1 MINNK
6 LLKWLHIVTI
16 VVMVAILVYM
26 IINMFFAG
34 FMVDSSLIPE
44 SLTLIIALISLILS
58 YFTFM
63 VLMENKRPQVT
74 INLDW
79 NSRYN
84 IVQLEI
90 NNVGQKAAKDI
101 TIKYS
106 TDSIW
111 NTLDSG
117 SLSKIASNI
126 SSLNSSQII
135 KKNLGTQNSIN
146 INSMINLTVRYKNL
160 SGLLYYEEDFVLN
173 FNDYKNSASYENEL
187 TRTLYELQ
195 ALPNAIIGLNKKKM

>member
-6 LLKWLHIVTI
+6 FLKWLHIITI

-26 IINMFFAG
+26 ILNMFFAG
-34 FMVDSSLIPE
+34 FMVNSSLIPE
-44 SLTLIIALISLILS
+44 SLTLIIALISLIIS

-90 NNVGQKAAKDI
+90 SNVGQKAAKNI
-101 TIKYS
+101 NIKYLP
-106 TDSIW
+106 DSIW
-111 NTLDSG
+111 NIQESG
-117 SLSKIASNI
+117 SLNTIASNI
-126 SSLNSSQII
+126 SSLNTSQII

-146 INSMINLTVRYKNL
+146 INSMINLTVSYTNL
-160 SGLLYYEEDFVLN
+160 SGYIYYEDNFVLN

-195 ALPNAIIGLNKKKM
+195 ALPNAIIGLKK